1 LNKIIVNLYQNR
13 LPSDFDEGGCR
24 RRNQVERQYGKT
36 VERLSA
42 VFQRRQGTSE
52 KSFRLF
58 LNGKMVERKMEMIIV
73 MKPGTQETEIREVS
87 KVLETLGLGVHIS
100 KGAERTIIGVI
111 GDKRLLNDIPLE
123 LMPGVDKLVPIMES
137 YKLAGK
143 TFKPEPSVLDVKGV
157 KIGGKELVMM
167 AGPCAV
173 ESREQIMTAAEAV
186 KKAGAKFLRG
196 GAFKPRTSPYS
207 FQGLEEEGLKLLK
220 EASEATGLLT
230 ITEVISERS
239 VEIADKY
246 VDMFQIGA
254 RNSQNFHLLREVGRS
269 GKPVL
274 FKRGSAT
281 TIDEWLNAAEYIM
294 SEGNYNVVLCE
305 RGIRTFETAT
315 RNTLDIS
322 AIPVVKSNSHLPV
335 IVDPSHAAGK
345 TQYILPLSRAA
356 IAAGADGL
364 IIEVH
369 PNPRSALSDAAQQL
383 SPEAFDNLCK
393 DIGRIAEIVGR
404 EFRK

>member
-1 LNKIIVNLYQNR
+1 
-13 LPSDFDEGGCR
+13 
-24 RRNQVERQYGKT
+24 
-36 VERLSA
+36 
-42 VFQRRQGTSE
+42 
-52 KSFRLF
+52 
-58 LNGKMVERKMEMIIV
+58 MIIV
-73 MKPGTQETEIREVS
+73 MKPGSQESEIREVS
-87 KVLETLGLGVHIS
+87 KVLEKLGLGVHIS
-100 KGAERTIIGVI
+100 KGTERTIIGAI
-111 GDKRLLNDIPLE
+111 GDERLLSELPIE
-123 LMPGVDKLVPIMES
+123 LMPGVDKLLPILES

-143 TFKPEPSVLDVKGV
+143 TFKPEPSIIEIKGV
-157 KIGGKELVMM
+157 KIGGKEFVIM
-167 AGPCAV
+167 AGPCAI
-173 ESREQIMTAAEAV
+173 ESRHQILTAAEAV
-186 KKAGAKFLRG
+186 KKSGAKFLRG

-207 FQGLEEEGLKLLK
+207 FQGLEEEGLKMLK
-220 EASEATGLLT
+220 EAGEATGLPT

-239 VEIADKY
+239 IEIAADY

-274 FKRGSAT
+274 FKRGAST

-322 AIPVVKSNSHLPV
+322 AIPVVKINSHLPI

-345 TQYILPLSRAA
+345 PQYILPLSRAA
-356 IAAGADGL
+356 VAAGADGL

-369 PNPRSALSDAAQQL
+369 PDPRSALSDAAQQL
-383 SPEAFDNLCK
+383 APEAFDSLCK
-393 DIGRIAEIVGR
+393 DIERIAEIVGR
-404 EFRK
+404 VFKNEAG

>member
-1 LNKIIVNLYQNR
+1 
-13 LPSDFDEGGCR
+13 
-24 RRNQVERQYGKT
+24 
-36 VERLSA
+36 
-42 VFQRRQGTSE
+42 
-52 KSFRLF
+52 
-58 LNGKMVERKMEMIIV
+58 MIIV
-73 MKPGTQETEIREVS
+73 MKPGSRDSEIQEVS
-87 KVLETLGLGVHIS
+87 KVLEHAGLGVHIS
-100 KGAERTIIGVI
+100 KGTERTIIGVI
-111 GDKRLLNDIPLE
+111 GDKRLLRDIPLE
-123 LMPGVDKLVPIMES
+123 LMQGVDKLVPIMES
-137 YKLAGK
+137 YKLAGR
-143 TFKPEPSVLDVKGV
+143 TFKPEPSIIDVSGV
-157 KIGGKELVMM
+157 KIGGRELVMI

-173 ESREQIMTAAEAV
+173 EGPDQIMEAAKAV
-186 KKAGAKFLRG
+186 KKSGARFLRG

-207 FQGLEEEGLKLLK
+207 FQGLEEEGLKMLK
-220 EASEATGLLT
+220 EASEATGLL
-230 ITEVISERS
+230 IVTEVISERS
-239 VEIADKY
+239 VEIAARY

-274 FKRGSAT
+274 FKRGPAT

-322 AIPVVKSNSHLPV
+322 AVPVVKSHSHLPV

-369 PNPRSALSDAAQQL
+369 PCPRCALSDAAQQL
-383 SPEAFDNLCK
+383 DPEAFDTLCK
-393 DIGRIAEIVGR
+393 DIGKIAEIVGR
-404 EFRK
+404 EFRYGA

>member
-1 LNKIIVNLYQNR
+1 
-13 LPSDFDEGGCR
+13 
-24 RRNQVERQYGKT
+24 
-36 VERLSA
+36 
-42 VFQRRQGTSE
+42 
-52 KSFRLF
+52 
-58 LNGKMVERKMEMIIV
+58 MIIV
-73 MKPGTQETEIREVS
+73 MKPGSQDGEIGEIS
-87 KVLETLGLGVHIS
+87 KVLESLGLGVHIS
-100 KGAERTIIGVI
+100 KGSERTIIGVI
-111 GDKRLLNDIPLE
+111 GDKRVLSDVPLE
-123 LMPGVDKLVPIMES
+123 LMPGVEKLVPIVET

-143 TFKPEPSVLDVKGV
+143 TFKPEKSVIDVSGT
-157 KIGGKELVMM
+157 KIGGSEIVMM

-173 ESREQIMTAAEAV
+173 ESRGQILEAAQAV
-186 KKAGAKFLRG
+186 RRSGARFLRG

-220 EASEATGLLT
+220 EAGEATGLLL

-239 VEIADKY
+239 VEVADKY

-269 GKPVL
+269 KKPVL
-274 FKRGSAT
+274 FKRGPST
-281 TIDEWLNAAEYIM
+281 TIEEWLNAAEYIM

-322 AIPVVKSNSHLPV
+322 AVPVVKNLSHLPI

-345 TQYILPLSRAA
+345 AAYILPLSKAA

-369 PNPRSALSDAAQQL
+369 PNPRAALSDAAQQL
-383 SPEAFDNLCK
+383 SPGDFDSLCK
-393 DIGRIAEIVGR
+393 DIGKIAEIVGR
-404 EFRK
+404 EFGYGDK